1 MECFNPQGG
10 FTIAR
15 SKKISVDRRG
25 FLKGAAASAAALV
38 AKPEA
43 ARAQEAAEVHHPA
56 TPTPLPGAK
65 QTASETTA
73 PARVD
78 VWTTDRPGSDFMVDV
93 IKTLGFE
100 YVAANPASAFR
111 GIHES
116 LINYGGNKAP
126 ELLTCCHEESSVA
139 MAHGYFKIEGKPM
152 MVMAH
157 GTVGLQHASM
167 AIYNAYADRVP
178 LYLVLGN
185 IQDVAWRRSDVEW
198 AHSVQDA
205 ASMVRDYTKWD
216 DAPVSLGHF
225 AESAVRAYKIAM
237 TPPMEP
243 VVIVADAALQEE
255 PVPDADRRLQIP
267 KLTLASPPAG
277 DYGAVRQAA
286 KMLVDAENPVIIAGR
301 AARTPEGIGL
311 LVQLAETLQAP
322 VLDRHFRMNFPT
334 AHPLYGAGSV
344 GSADVVLGLEVPDM
358 WFVTHSQTPVNRM
371 GMQAKR
377 ITRTDAKVITIFA
390 GDLFGK
396 SNYQDF
402 GRYDEVDLA
411 IAADTQATLPL
422 LIEECRKLIASDRKA
437 ALEQRGAK
445 LAEVSRRNRERDI
458 QQAAWGWDASPI
470 TTARMAAE
478 LWNQI
483 KTEDWSLVSDVTFV
497 SWWPRRLWD
506 FDKAYH
512 FIGGH
517 GAYGIGYG
525 APAAV
530 GAALANKKHGRIS
543 VNIQCDGDLNYAPGV
558 LWTAAHHRIP
568 MLNIMH
574 NNRAYHQELMYVEDM
589 AARARRGVDRAWIGT
604 AISDPNIDY
613 ATMAKAYGMF
623 SEGPIENPNDL
634 GPAIKRALEVVK
646 KGEPALIDVVTQP
659 R

>member
-56 TPTPLPGAK
+56 TPAPLPGAK

-100 YVAANPASAFR
+100 YVAANPGSAFR

>member
-1 MECFNPQGG
+1 M
-10 FTIAR
+10 AR

-25 FLKGAAASAAALV
+25 FLKGAAAGAAALV

-43 ARAQEAAEVHHPA
+43 ANAQQAAEVHRPA
-56 TPTPLPGAK
+56 TPNPLPGAK
-65 QTASETTA
+65 QTAAETA
-73 PARVD
+73 PPPPRVD

-100 YVAANPASAFR
+100 YVAANPGSAFR

-178 LYLVLGN
+178 IYLLLGN
-185 IQDVAWRRSDVEW
+185 IQDGAWRRSDVEW

-216 DAPVSLGHF
+216 DSPVSLGGF

-243 VVIVADAALQEE
+243 VVIVADAVLQEE
-255 PVPDADRRLQIP
+255 PMPEADRRLQIP

-277 DYGAVRQAA
+277 DYGAVKQAA
-286 KMLVDAENPVIIAGR
+286 KMLVDAENPVIVAGR
-301 AARTPEGIGL
+301 VARTPEGIDL
-311 LVQLAETLQAP
+311 MIQLAETLQAP
-322 VLDRHFRMNFPT
+322 VIDRHFRMNFPT
-334 AHPLYGAGSV
+334 AHPLYGAGSI

-358 WFVTHSQTPVNRM
+358 WFATHSQTPVNRM
-371 GMQAKR
+371 GMESKR
-377 ITRTDAKVITIFA
+377 ITKPGAKVITVFA
-390 GDLFGK
+390 GDLYGK

-411 IAADTQATLPL
+411 IAADAQATLPL
-422 LIEECRKLIASDRKA
+422 LIEECRKLITSDRKA
-437 ALEQRGAK
+437 ALKQRGAK
-445 LAEVSRRNRERDI
+445 LAEVSRKNRERDI
-458 QQAAWGWDASPI
+458 EQAAWGWDASPVS
-470 TTARMAAE
+470 TARMAAE

-483 KTEDWSLVSDVTFV
+483 KTEDWSLVSDLTFV
-497 SWWPRRLWD
+497 SNWPGRLWD

-517 GAYGIGYG
+517 GAYGVGYG

-589 AARARRGVDRAWIGT
+589 AARARRGVERAKIGT
-604 AISDPNIDY
+604 AIEDPNIDY
-613 ATMAKAYGMF
+613 AMMAKAYGMF
-623 SEGPIENPNDL
+623 SEGPIDNPNDL

-646 KGEPALIDVVTQP
+646 KGEPAMIDVVTQP

>member
-1 MECFNPQGG
+1 
-10 FTIAR
+10 
-15 SKKISVDRRG
+15 
-25 FLKGAAASAAALV
+25 
-38 AKPEA
+38 
-43 ARAQEAAEVHHPA
+43 
-56 TPTPLPGAK
+56 
-65 QTASETTA
+65 
-73 PARVD
+73 
-78 VWTTDRPGSDFMVDV
+78 MVDV

-100 YVAANPASAFR
+100 YVAANPGSAFR

-126 ELLTCCHEESSVA
+126 ELLTCLHEESSIA
-139 MAHGYFKIEGKPM
+139 MAHGYYKIEGKPM

-178 LYLVLGN
+178 VYLLLGN
-185 IQDVAWRRSDVEW
+185 IQDGAWRRSDVEW

-205 ASMVRDYTKWD
+205 AAMVRDYTKWD
-216 DAPVSLGHF
+216 DAPVSLGGF

-237 TPPMEP
+237 TLPMEP
-243 VVIVADAALQEE
+243 VVIVADAVMQEE
-255 PVPDADRRLQIP
+255 PIPEADRGRLLIP

-277 DYGAVRQAA
+277 DYGAVKEAA
-286 KMLVDAENPVIIAGR
+286 KMLVAADNPVIVAGR
-301 AARTPEGIGL
+301 VARTPEGIDL
-311 LVQLAETLQAP
+311 LIQLAETLQAP

-334 AHPLYGAGSV
+334 SHPLYGAGTI
-344 GSADVVLGLEVPDM
+344 GLADVVLGLEVPDM
-358 WFVTHSQTPVNRM
+358 WQATHKQTPVNRL
-371 GMQAKR
+371 GMESQR
-377 ITRTDAKVITIFA
+377 ITKPGAKVITIFA

-411 IAADTQATLPL
+411 IAADAQATLPM
-422 LIEECRKLIASDRKA
+422 LIEECRKLITTDRKS
-437 ALEQRGAK
+437 ALQQRGAK
-445 LAEVSRRNRERDI
+445 LAEASKRNRDRDI
-458 QQAAWGWDASPI
+458 EQAAWGWDASPV

-483 KTEDWSLVSDVTFV
+483 KTEDWSLVSDTTFV

-506 FDKAYH
+506 MTKPYH
-512 FIGGH
+512 YIGGH

-589 AARARRGVDRAWIGT
+589 AARARRGVERAQIGT

-613 ATMAKAYGMF
+613 AMMAKAYGMY
-623 SEGPIENPNDL
+623 SEGPIDNPNDL
-634 GPAIKRALEVVK
+634 GPAIKRAIEVVK
-646 KGEPALIDVVTQP
+646 KGEPAMIDLVTQP

>member
-1 MECFNPQGG
+1 M
-10 FTIAR
+10 AR
-15 SKKISVDRRG
+15 SEKISVDRRG
-25 FLKGAAASAAALV
+25 FLKGAAAGAAALV

-43 ARAQEAAEVHHPA
+43 AKAQEAAEVRRPA
-56 TPTPLPGAK
+56 TPPPLPGTK
-65 QTASETTA
+65 QTAAETA
-73 PARVD
+73 PPAHVD

-100 YVAANPASAFR
+100 YVAANPGSAFR

-126 ELLTCCHEESSVA
+126 ELLTCMHEESSIA
-139 MAHGYFKIEGKPM
+139 MAHGYYKIEGKPM

-178 LYLVLGN
+178 VYLLLGN
-185 IQDVAWRRSDVEW
+185 IADGAWRRSDVEW

-216 DAPVSLGHF
+216 DSPISLGSF

-243 VVIVADAALQEE
+243 IVLVADAVLQEE
-255 PVPDADRRLQIP
+255 PLSDADRAKLQIP
-267 KLTLASPPAG
+267 KLTLAAPPAG
-277 DYGAVRQAA
+277 DYGAVKEAA
-286 KMLVDAENPVIIAGR
+286 KMLVNAESPTILAGR
-301 AARTPEGIGL
+301 VARTPDGIQL
-311 LVQLAETLQAP
+311 LVELAETLQAP
-322 VLDRHFRMNFPT
+322 IIDKHFRMNFPT
-334 AHPLYGAGSV
+334 THPLYGAGTV
-344 GSADVVLGLEVPDM
+344 GSADVLLGLEVPDM
-358 WFVTHSQTPVNRM
+358 WQNTHTQTPVNKM
-371 GMQAKR
+371 GMESRR
-377 ITRTDAKVITIFA
+377 ITKPGAKVITIFA
-390 GDLFGK
+390 GDLYGK

-411 IAADTQATLPL
+411 IAADAQATLPF
-422 LIEECRKLIASDRKA
+422 LIDECRKLITPERKA
-437 ALEQRGAK
+437 VIQARAAK

-458 QQAAWGWDASPI
+458 EQAAWGWDASPVS
-470 TTARMAAE
+470 TARMAAE

-483 KTEDWSLVSDVTFV
+483 KTEDWSLVSDLTFV
-497 SWWPRRLWD
+497 SNWPGRLWD
-506 FDKAYH
+506 FTKPYQ

-517 GAYGIGYG
+517 GAYGVGYG

-589 AARARRGVDRAWIGT
+589 AARARRGVENAWIGT
-604 AISDPNIDY
+604 AITNPNVDY
-613 ATMAKAYGMF
+613 AMMAKAYGMF
-623 SEGPIENPNDL
+623 SEGPIDNPNDL
-634 GPAIKRALEVVK
+634 GPAIKRAIEVVK
-646 KGEPALIDVVTQP
+646 KGEPAMIDLVTQP

>member
-1 MECFNPQGG
+1 M
-10 FTIAR
+10 AR

-25 FLKGAAASAAALV
+25 FLKGAAAGAAALV

-43 ARAQEAAEVHHPA
+43 AKAQQAAEVHRPA
-56 TPTPLPGAK
+56 TPNPLPGAK
-65 QTASETTA
+65 QTAAETA
-73 PARVD
+73 PPPPRVD

-100 YVAANPASAFR
+100 YVAANPGSAFR

-126 ELLTCCHEESSVA
+126 ELLTCCHEESSIA

-178 LYLVLGN
+178 VYLLLGN
-185 IQDVAWRRSDVEW
+185 IQDGAWRRSDVEW

-216 DAPVSLGHF
+216 DSPVSLGGF

-243 VVIVADAALQEE
+243 VVIVADAVLQEE
-255 PVPDADRRLQIP
+255 PMPEADRRLQIP

-277 DYGAVRQAA
+277 DYGAVKQAA
-286 KMLVDAENPVIIAGR
+286 KMLVDAENPVIVAGR
-301 AARTPEGIGL
+301 VARTPEGIDL
-311 LVQLAETLQAP
+311 MIQLAETLQAP
-322 VLDRHFRMNFPT
+322 VIDRHFRMNFPT
-334 AHPLYGAGSV
+334 AHPLYGAGSI

-358 WFVTHSQTPVNRM
+358 WFATHTQTPVNRM
-371 GMQAKR
+371 GMESKR
-377 ITRTDAKVITIFA
+377 ITKPGAKVITVFA
-390 GDLFGK
+390 GDLYGK

-411 IAADTQATLPL
+411 IAADAQATLPL
-422 LIEECRKLIASDRKA
+422 LIEECRKLITSDRKA
-437 ALEQRGAK
+437 ALQQRGAK
-445 LAEVSRRNRERDI
+445 LAEVSKKNRERDI
-458 QQAAWGWDASPI
+458 EQAAWGWDASPVS
-470 TTARMAAE
+470 TARMAAE

-483 KTEDWSLVSDVTFV
+483 KTEDWSLVSDLTFV
-497 SWWPRRLWD
+497 SNWPGRLWD
-506 FDKAYH
+506 FDKPYH

-517 GAYGIGYG
+517 GAYGVGYG

-589 AARARRGVDRAWIGT
+589 AARARRGVERAKIGT
-604 AISDPNIDY
+604 AIEDPNIDY
-613 ATMAKAYGMF
+613 AMMAKAYGMF
-623 SEGPIENPNDL
+623 SEGPIDNPNDL

-646 KGEPALIDVVTQP
+646 KGEPAMIDVVTQP

>member
-1 MECFNPQGG
+1 M
-10 FTIAR
+10 AR

-25 FLKGAAASAAALV
+25 FLKGAAAGAAALV

-43 ARAQEAAEVHHPA
+43 AEAQEAAAVRRPT
-56 TPTPLPGAK
+56 TPNPLPGAK
-65 QTASETTA
+65 QTAAETT
-73 PARVD
+73 PPPHVD
-78 VWTTDRPGSDFMVDV
+78 VWTVDRPGSDFMVDV

-100 YVAANPASAFR
+100 YVAANPGSAFR

-126 ELLTCCHEESSVA
+126 ELLTCLHEESSIA
-139 MAHGYFKIEGKPM
+139 MAHGYYKIEGKPM

-178 LYLVLGN
+178 VYLLLGN
-185 IQDVAWRRSDVEW
+185 IQDGAWRRSDVEW

-205 ASMVRDYTKWD
+205 AAMVRDYTKWD
-216 DAPVSLGHF
+216 DAPVSLGGF

-237 TPPMEP
+237 TLPMEP
-243 VVIVADAALQEE
+243 VVIVADAVMQEE
-255 PVPDADRRLQIP
+255 PIPEADRGRLLIP

-277 DYGAVRQAA
+277 DYGAVKEAA
-286 KMLVDAENPVIIAGR
+286 KMLVAADNPVIVAGR
-301 AARTPEGIGL
+301 VARTPEGIDL
-311 LVQLAETLQAP
+311 LIQLAETLQAP

-334 AHPLYGAGSV
+334 SHPLYGAGTI
-344 GSADVVLGLEVPDM
+344 GLADVVLGLEVPDM
-358 WFVTHSQTPVNRM
+358 WQATHKQTPVNRL
-371 GMQAKR
+371 GMESQR
-377 ITRTDAKVITIFA
+377 ITKPGAKVITIFA

-411 IAADTQATLPL
+411 IAADAQATLPM
-422 LIEECRKLIASDRKA
+422 LIEECRKLITTDRKS
-437 ALEQRGAK
+437 ALQQRGAK
-445 LAEVSRRNRERDI
+445 LAEASKRNRDRDI
-458 QQAAWGWDASPI
+458 EQAAWGWDASPV

-483 KTEDWSLVSDVTFV
+483 KTEDWSLVSDTTFV

-506 FDKAYH
+506 MTKPYH
-512 FIGGH
+512 YIGGH

-589 AARARRGVDRAWIGT
+589 AARARRGVERAQIGT

-613 ATMAKAYGMF
+613 AMMAKAYGMY
-623 SEGPIENPNDL
+623 SEGPIDNPNDL
-634 GPAIKRALEVVK
+634 GPAIKRAIEVVK
-646 KGEPALIDVVTQP
+646 KGEPAMIDLVTQP

>member
-1 MECFNPQGG
+1 M
-10 FTIAR
+10 AR

-25 FLKGAAASAAALV
+25 FLKGAAAGAAALV
-38 AKPEA
+38 ARPEA
-43 ARAQEAAEVHHPA
+43 AKAQDAAEVHRPA
-56 TPTPLPGAK
+56 TPNPLPGAK
-65 QTASETTA
+65 QTASETT
-73 PARVD
+73 PPPHVD

-100 YVAANPASAFR
+100 YVAANPGSAFR

-116 LINYGGNKAP
+116 LINYGGNQAP
-126 ELLTCCHEESSVA
+126 ELLTCLHEESSIA
-139 MAHGYFKIEGKPM
+139 MAHGYYKIEGKPM

-178 LYLVLGN
+178 VYLLLGN
-185 IQDVAWRRSDVEW
+185 IQDGAWRRSDVEW

-205 ASMVRDYTKWD
+205 AAMVRDYTKWD
-216 DAPVSLGHF
+216 DSPVSLGGF
-225 AESAVRAYKIAM
+225 AESAVRAYKIAT

-243 VVIVADAALQEE
+243 IVIVADAVLQEE
-255 PVPDADRRLQIP
+255 PLTDADRAKLQIP
-267 KLTLASPPAG
+267 KLTLASAPAG
-277 DYGAVRQAA
+277 DYGAVKEAA
-286 KMLVDAENPVIIAGR
+286 KMLVNAESPTIIAGR
-301 AARTPEGIGL
+301 VARTPEGIQL

-322 VLDRHFRMNFPT
+322 IIDKHFRMNFPT
-334 AHPLYGAGSV
+334 AHPLYGAGSI
-344 GSADVVLGLEVPDM
+344 GGADVLLGLEVPDM
-358 WFVTHSQTPVNRM
+358 WQNTHSQTPVNKM
-371 GMQAKR
+371 GMESKR
-377 ITRTDAKVITIFA
+377 ITKPGAKVITIYA
-390 GDLFGK
+390 GDLFSK

-411 IAADTQATLPL
+411 IAADAQATLPI
-422 LIEECRKLIASDRKA
+422 LIDECRKLITPERKA
-437 ALEQRGAK
+437 VIQGRAAK

-458 QQAAWGWDASPI
+458 EQAAWAWDASPVS
-470 TTARMAAE
+470 TARMAAE

-483 KTEDWSLVSDVTFV
+483 KTEDWSLVSDLTFV
-497 SWWPRRLWD
+497 SNWPGRLWD
-506 FDKAYH
+506 FDKPYH

-517 GAYGIGYG
+517 GAYGVGYG

-530 GAALANKKHGRIS
+530 GAALANKKYGRIS

-589 AARARRGVDRAWIGT
+589 AARARRGVDRAKIGT
-604 AISDPNIDY
+604 AIEDPNIDY
-613 ATMAKAYGMF
+613 AMMAKAYGMF
-623 SEGPIENPNDL
+623 SEGPIDNPNDL
-634 GPAIKRALEVVK
+634 GPAIKRAIEVVK
-646 KGEPALIDVVTQP
+646 KGEPAMIDVVTQP